1 MKKKTNLLARA
12 AMMLL
17 FAVLSSVGAWATT
30 DVITIG
36 EDGYGYDYLPAISN
50 YNYAMSQQIFTK
62 SEINHAAGNVTAIGF
77 HVKKRAVNPQ
87 LHHLHD

>member
-12 AMMLL
+12 AMTLL
-17 FAVLSSVGAWATT
+17 LAVLGSIEAWAAT

-36 EDGYGYDYLPAISN
+36 EDGYGYDYLPAFSN